1 MEPKKPAPNKVTPPP
16 RARRSL
22 LDNSAFVVVFS
33 AICALLAWLLVTMF
47 LDPQS
52 SKTISDVPVTFNYQ
66 TATYTA
72 LGLDI
77 VEQPENAKAS
87 VRVEG
92 NGTVIGSITAA
103 SIMVYPNY
111 STVTGAGEN
120 ILNLDARIV
129 DSEYTN
135 MDIKVTVEGP
145 STVTVIFDTVSEKT
159 VTVTPDTSG
168 VTISDGYTLRKTT
181 AVPAE
186 VTLRG
191 PTSELDQI
199 ASVVAPVSSEETLSD
214 TTTLPSVL
222 EMRNEDGEVITPQ
235 YTTMDNETSN
245 VTLTV
250 YQVRELPLEVDF
262 INTPVGFD
270 TSSLKYSLSYDT
282 LTVAGP
288 AKTISALTKLS
299 VTSFDLDKEFAFDR
313 DYQRQIELPEGI
325 VSQDGVS
332 SVTLSFDTTGM
343 SSTSL
348 NVSNIRTINE
358 PSNLDV
364 QVLTSVINNIQ
375 LYGPE
380 EEIAE
385 LSAENVLVQV
395 DCQNL
400 TSTTGQG
407 QQTLPVTIQI
417 PSSSRIFAVGSYTV
431 ECQITAQ

>member
-1 MEPKKPAPNKVTPPP
+1 M
-16 RARRSL
+16 
-22 LDNSAFVVVFS
+22 
-33 AICALLAWLLVTMF
+33 
-47 LDPQS
+47 
-52 SKTISDVPVTFNYQ
+52 
-66 TATYTA
+66 
-72 LGLDI
+72 
-77 VEQPENAKAS
+77 
-87 VRVEG
+87 
-92 NGTVIGSITAA
+92 
-103 SIMVYPNY
+103 
-111 STVTGAGEN
+111 
-120 ILNLDARIV
+120 
-129 DSEYTN
+129 
-135 MDIKVTVEGP
+135 
-145 STVTVIFDTVSEKT
+145 
-159 VTVTPDTSG
+159 
-168 VTISDGYTLRKTT
+168 
-181 AVPAE
+181 
-186 VTLRG
+186 
-191 PTSELDQI
+191 
-199 ASVVAPVSSEETLSD
+199 
-214 TTTLPSVL
+214 
-222 EMRNEDGEVITPQ
+222 
-235 YTTMDNETSN
+235 
-245 VTLTV
+245 
-250 YQVRELPLEVDF
+250 
-262 INTPVGFD
+262 GFD

-299 VTSFDLDKEFAFDR
+299 VTSFDLGKEFAFDR

-364 QVLTSVINNIQ
+364 EVLTSVINNVQ
-375 LYGPE
+375 LFGPE

-400 TSTTGQG
+400 TSTAGQG